1 MKSLFI
7 KVSKICVVSFVVCML
22 LLSGKAYAEDILII
36 HQSFGNTHLKW
47 KNRLEAAGH
56 TVTSQTSEPSSYS
69 GYEQVLDLRYSDTS
83 LSNLSGTLATAYKTI
98 LAAGGTVVLNG
109 ENPYFDARNTT
120 LEGFVRHVTGDNTI
134 TYHDT
139 NYIDYEGNN
148 EYLSN
153 THSMLDSLPSGWTQA
168 SWWAGGVISDL
179 GDNGKCLAQN
189 AIGECGVALW
199 DGDALS
205 SAYSGGKVIIIT
217 DINYA
222 SQSSYYTND
231 NKEFINALIADV
243 TTSTVDTRSAVQS
256 GITSAQQTIVTA
268 TQGTSQSNNKIY
280 INQSGSGVELAITQ
294 DGDNNLVI
302 GPDLSAAGQII
313 GDDIELTITQTND
326 NNIIGIDIDGNSN
339 DVDITQNLNQS
350 ALIDITGAS
359 NTLNLN
365 QTHLSNSGEH
375 FAKITI
381 VGSSN
386 VMDIDQTESG
396 DKILFLD
403 VDGSN
408 NVTVDQK
415 GTGDHFL
422 DITLTD
428 SHTVDVT
435 QDGSGDHSGTLNL
448 SGNNTS
454 ITLTQDSS
462 SDQNYYLSQNCT
474 QSSCSVTV
482 TQN

>member
-1 MKSLFI
+1 MKSLLF
-7 KVSKICVVSFVVCML
+7 KISIIL
-22 LLSGKAYAEDILII
+22 LIVFSLNVIAEDVLII
-36 HQSFGNTHLKW
+36 HQSYGNTHIKW

-56 TVTSQTSEPSSYS
+56 TVTSGTSVPSSFS
-69 GYEQVLDLRYSDTS
+69 GYEQVFDLRYSDTS
-83 LSNLSGTLATAYKTI
+83 LSNLSGTLASAYKTI
-98 LAAGGTVVLNG
+98 LSAGGTVVLNG
-109 ENPYFDARNTT
+109 ENPFFDFRNTT
-120 LEGFVRHVTGDNTI
+120 LEGFVRDVTGDNTI

-153 THSMLDSLPSGWTQA
+153 THDMLDSLPSNWEKA
-168 SWWAGGVISDL
+168 SWWAGGDISDL

-205 SAYSGGKVIIIT
+205 SSYSDGKVIIIT

-222 SQSSYYTND
+222 SESSYYTND
-231 NKEFINALIADV
+231 NKEFMNALIADV
-243 TTSTVDTRSAVQS
+243 ITSTLNTRSTPTS
-256 GITSAQQTIVTA
+256 GITSTQQTLVTA
-268 TQGTSQSNNKIY
+268 TQATTQNNNYIY
-280 INQSGSGVELAITQ
+280 ITQSGSGVEINITQDGEDNLVAGGDLTSAGEITGDNNELAITQ
-294 DGDNNLVI
+294 TGN
-302 GPDLSAAGQII
+302 
-313 GDDIELTITQTND
+313 
-326 NNIIGIDIDGNSN
+326 NNIVGIDIDGNSN

-350 ALIDITGAS
+350 TLIDITGAS

-365 QTHLSNSGEH
+365 QTHLSNTGEH
-375 FAKITI
+375 FAKIII

-386 VMDIDQTESG
+386 VMDLDQTETG

-428 SHTVDVT
+428 SHTLDIE
-435 QDGSGDHSGTLNL
+435 QDGSGDHSGTLIL
-448 SGNNTS
+448 SGNPTTIN
-454 ITLTQDSS
+454 LTQDSS
-462 SDQNYYLSQNCT
+462 TDQNYYLQQSCT
-474 QSSCSVTV
+474 NTTCSATV

>member
-1 MKSLFI
+1 MKSLLF
-7 KVSKICVVSFVVCML
+7 KVSSIL
-22 LLSGKAYAEDILII
+22 LLLLIYIPVFFMAGSVFAEDVLII
-36 HQSFGNTHLKW
+36 HQNYGNTHSKW

-56 TVTSQTSEPSSYS
+56 TVTSGTSVPSSFS

-83 LSNLSGTLATAYKTI
+83 LSNLSGTLASAYKTI

-120 LEGFVRHVTGDNTI
+120 LEGFVRDVTGDNTI

-148 EYLSN
+148 EYLTNS
-153 THSMLDSLPSGWTQA
+153 HSILDSLPSNWTQA

-179 GDNGKCLAQN
+179 GDDGKCLAQN

-205 SAYSGGKVIIIT
+205 SSYSDGKVIILT

-222 SQSSYYTND
+222 DTSTHYTND
-231 NKEFINALIADV
+231 NKELLNALIADV
-243 TTSTVDTRSAVQS
+243 ITSTLNTRSTPQS
-256 GITSAQQTIVTA
+256 AISTAQQTVVTNTRNA
-268 TQGTSQSNNKIY
+268 SQSNNKIF
-280 INQSGSGVELAITQ
+280 ITQSGAGVEINITQ
-294 DGDNNLVI
+294 DGTNNLVI
-302 GPDLSAAGQII
+302 GPDLTNAGSIV
-313 GDDIELTITQTND
+313 GDFNELTIVQTNN

-339 DVDITQNLNQS
+339 DVDITQNTDQRT
-350 ALIDITGAS
+350 LIDIAGAS

-365 QTHLSNSGEH
+365 QSGGDNH
-375 FAKITI
+375 SSIAI
-381 VGSSN
+381 VGNSN

-396 DKILFLD
+396 NKILFLD

-415 GTGDHFL
+415 GTGAHFL
-422 DITLTD
+422 EIALTD
-428 SHTVDVT
+428 SHTLDIT
-435 QDGSGDHSGTLNL
+435 QDGSGSHNASINL
-448 SGNNTS
+448 SGNPSTLN
-454 ITLTQDSS
+454 LTQDSGTN
-462 SDQNYYLSQNCT
+462 QNYSLSQNCT
-474 QSSCSVTV
+474 QTSCSATV

>member
-1 MKSLFI
+1 MAGSVF
-7 KVSKICVVSFVVCML
+7 
-22 LLSGKAYAEDILII
+22 AEDVLII
-36 HQSFGNTHLKW
+36 HQNYGNTHSKW

-56 TVTSQTSEPSSYS
+56 TVTSGTSVPSSFS

-83 LSNLSGTLATAYKTI
+83 LSNLSGTLASAYKTI

-120 LEGFVRHVTGDNTI
+120 LEGFVRNVTGDNTI

-148 EYLSN
+148 EYLTN
-153 THSMLDSLPSGWTQA
+153 THSILDSLPSNWTQA

-179 GDNGKCLAQN
+179 GDDGKCLAQN

-205 SAYSGGKVIIIT
+205 SSYSDGKVIILT

-222 SQSSYYTND
+222 DTSTHYTND
-231 NKEFINALIADV
+231 NKELLNALIADV
-243 TTSTVDTRSAVQS
+243 ITSTLNTRSTPQS
-256 GITSAQQTIVTA
+256 GITSTQQTTVTNTRNA
-268 TQGTSQSNNKIY
+268 SQSNNKIF
-280 INQSGSGVELAITQ
+280 ITQSGAGVEINITQ
-294 DGDNNLVI
+294 DGTNNLVI
-302 GPDLSAAGQII
+302 GPDLTNAGSIV
-313 GDDIELTITQTND
+313 GDFNELTIVQTNN

-339 DVDITQNLNQS
+339 DVDITQNTDQRT
-350 ALIDITGAS
+350 LIDIAGAS

-365 QTHLSNSGEH
+365 QSGGDNH
-375 FAKITI
+375 SSIAI
-381 VGSSN
+381 VGNSN

-396 DKILFLD
+396 NKILFLD

-415 GTGDHFL
+415 GTGAHFL
-422 DITLTD
+422 EIALTD
-428 SHTVDVT
+428 SHTLDIT
-435 QDGSGDHSGTLNL
+435 QDGSGSHNASINL
-448 SGNNTS
+448 SGNPSTLN
-454 ITLTQDSS
+454 LTQDSS
-462 SDQNYYLSQNCT
+462 SNQNYMLLQNCT
-474 QSSCSVTV
+474 QTSCSATV

>member
-69 GYEQVLDLRYSDTS
+69 GYEQVFDLRYSDTS

-153 THSMLDSLPSGWTQA
+153 THSILDSLPSGWTQA

-231 NKEFINALIADV
+231 NKELMNALIADV

-268 TQGTSQSNNKIY
+268 TQATTQNNNYIY
-280 INQSGSGVELAITQ
+280 ITQSGSGIELAITQ
-294 DGDNNLVI
+294 DGDDNLVI
-302 GPDLSAAGQII
+302 GPDLSAAGQIE

-350 ALIDITGAS
+350 AIIDITGAS

-381 VGSSN
+381 VGNSN

-396 DKILFLD
+396 NKILFLD

-474 QSSCSVTV
+474 QSSCSATV

>member
-7 KVSKICVVSFVVCML
+7 KVSSIICLILFS
-22 LLSGKAYAEDILII
+22 LSVIAEDVLII
-36 HQSFGNTHLKW
+36 HEGYANTHIKW
-47 KNRLEAAGH
+47 KNRLEDASH
-56 TVTSQTSEPSSYS
+56 TVTSVNITSASFPTDTSSY
-69 GYEQVLDLRYSDTS
+69 EQIYDIRYSNSYTMTS
-83 LSNLSGTLATAYKTI
+83 SLQTHYKALLARGGTLYLQTEHTSFGTRNNSVIDFIEDELGGGTITYGSSNAGNSINTHNSSESWLSSFSGTLTFV
-98 LAAGGTVVLNG
+98 AAGKLTAIGNG
-109 ENPYFDARNTT
+109 EWIAKT
-120 LEGFVRHVTGDNTI
+120 
-134 TYHDT
+134 
-139 NYIDYEGNN
+139 
-148 EYLSN
+148 
-153 THSMLDSLPSGWTQA
+153 
-168 SWWAGGVISDL
+168 AGGDTVAAVWYGSD
-179 GDNGKCLAQN
+179 
-189 AIGECGVALW
+189 
-199 DGDALS
+199 LS
-205 SAYSGGKVIIIT
+205 SAYSGKVIVVT

-222 SQSSYYTND
+222 SHSSYYTNT
-231 NKEFINALIADV
+231 NKNWMNAMRTMLASTYN
-243 TTSTVDTRSAVQS
+243 TTPTS
-256 GITSAQQTIVTA
+256 GITSTQQTKVTT

-294 DGDNNLVI
+294 DGDDNLVI
-302 GPDLSAAGQII
+302 GPDLSAAGQIE
-313 GDDIELTITQTND
+313 GDNIELTITQTND
-326 NNIIGIDIDGNSN
+326 NNIIGIDIDGNAN

-386 VMDIDQTESG
+386 VMDIDQTETG

-428 SHTVDVT
+428 SHTLDIT

-474 QSSCSVTV
+474 NTSCSATV

>member
-1 MKSLFI
+1 MKSTLF
-7 KVSKICVVSFVVCML
+7 KVSSFICLVLFS
-22 LLSGKAYAEDILII
+22 LSVIAEDVLII
-36 HQSFGNTHLKW
+36 HQNYGNTHSKW

-56 TVTSQTSEPSSYS
+56 TVTSGTSVPSSFS
-69 GYEQVLDLRYSDTS
+69 GYEQVFDLRYSDTS
-83 LSNLSGTLATAYKTI
+83 LSNLSGTLSSAYKTI

-120 LEGFVRHVTGDNTI
+120 LEGFVRNVTGDNTI

-148 EYLSN
+148 EYLTN
-153 THSMLDSLPSGWTQA
+153 THSMLDSLPSNWTQA

-179 GDNGKCLAQN
+179 GDDGKCLAQN

-205 SAYSGGKVIIIT
+205 SSYSGGKVIIIT

-222 SQSSYYTND
+222 DTSTHYTND
-231 NKEFINALIADV
+231 NKELLTALIADV
-243 TTSTVDTRSAVQS
+243 ITSTLNTRSATQS
-256 GITSAQQTIVTA
+256 GITSTQQTLVTN
-268 TQGTSQSNNKIY
+268 TQATSQNNNKIY
-280 INQSGSGVELAITQ
+280 INQSGSGVEIAITQ
-294 DGDNNLVI
+294 DGEDNLVI
-302 GPDLSAAGQII
+302 GPDLTSAGQIE
-313 GDDIELTITQTND
+313 GDNNELAITQTGN
-326 NNIIGIDIDGNSN
+326 NNIVGIDIDGNSN

-350 ALIDITGAS
+350 AIIDITGAS

-365 QTHLSNSGEH
+365 QTHLSNNGEH
-375 FAKITI
+375 FSKVTI
-381 VGSSN
+381 VGNSN
-386 VMDIDQTESG
+386 VMDLDQTETG

-415 GTGDHFL
+415 GTGDMFL

-428 SHTVDVT
+428 SHTLDIT
-435 QDGSGDHSGTLNL
+435 QDGSGDHNGTLNL
-448 SGNNTS
+448 TGNPTTIN
-454 ITLTQDSS
+454 LTQDSS
-462 SDQNYYLSQNCT
+462 SAQNYYLSQNCT
-474 QSSCSVTV
+474 NTTCSATV

>member
-56 TVTSQTSEPSSYS
+56 TVTSGTSEPSSYS
-69 GYEQVLDLRYSDTS
+69 GYEQVFDLRYSNTS
-83 LSNLSGTLATAYKTI
+83 LSNLSGTLATGYKAI
-98 LAAGGTVVLNG
+98 LSAGGTVVLNG

-268 TQGTSQSNNKIY
+268 TQATTQNNNYIY
-280 INQSGSGVELAITQ
+280 ITQSGSGIELAITQ
-294 DGDNNLVI
+294 DGDDNLVI
-302 GPDLSAAGQII
+302 GPDLSAAGQIE

-350 ALIDITGAS
+350 AIIDITGAS

-381 VGSSN
+381 VGNSN

-422 DITLTD
+422 DLTLTD
-428 SHTVDVT
+428 SHTLDIT
-435 QDGSGDHSGTLNL
+435 QDGSGDHSGTINL
-448 SGNNTS
+448 SGNNS
-454 ITLTQDSS
+454 SVTLTQDSS

-474 QSSCSVTV
+474 QSSCSATV

>member
-1 MKSLFI
+1 VKLSFI
-7 KVSKICVVSFVVCML
+7 KVSSIIL
-22 LLSGKAYAEDILII
+22 LIIFSLNVFAEDVLII
-36 HQSFGNTHLKW
+36 HQGYENSHLKW
-47 KNRLEAAGH
+47 KNRLEDAGH
-56 TVTSQTSEPSSYS
+56 TVTSVNTNSNGSNFPSSTTSYEQIFDLRHGQGGTHLLTSGMETAYKALLARGGTLYLQTENPGCCGVRNQAIADFIEDEIGGGTVTISNSYS
-69 GYEQVLDLRYSDTS
+69 GNSVTQHQGDWLNGFDSTVTFS
-83 LSNLSGTLATAYKTI
+83 
-98 LAAGGTVVLNG
+98 AGGIISS
-109 ENPYFDARNTT
+109 
-120 LEGFVRHVTGDNTI
+120 TGDGTWFAK
-134 TYHDT
+134 DSS
-139 NYIDYEGNN
+139 GNIVGAVW
-148 EYLSN
+148 Y
-153 THSMLDSLPSGWTQA
+153 G
-168 SWWAGGVISDL
+168 SDGEL
-179 GDNGKCLAQN
+179 G
-189 AIGECGVALW
+189 
-199 DGDALS
+199 
-205 SAYSGGKVIIIT
+205 SAYSGKVIVIT
-217 DINYA
+217 DINYN
-222 SQSSYYTND
+222 SHSEYYTNN
-231 NKEFINALIADV
+231 NKNWMNAMRTMLASTYNSTPLSAITSTQTTKV
-243 TTSTVDTRSAVQS
+243 TTTRSA
-256 GITSAQQTIVTA
+256 
-268 TQGTSQSNNKIY
+268 GTNQANNKIF
-280 INQSGSGVELAITQ
+280 IVQSGSGVELSITQ
-294 DGDNNLVI
+294 DGDDNLVI
-302 GPDLSAAGQII
+302 GTDLSAAGQIE
-313 GDDIELTITQTND
+313 GDDIELTITQTGD
-326 NNIIGIDIDGNSN
+326 NNVIGIDIDGNSN

-375 FAKITI
+375 YADITI
-381 VGSSN
+381 VGNSN

-428 SHTVDVT
+428 SHTLDIT

-474 QSSCSVTV
+474 NTSCSATV

>member
-1 MKSLFI
+1 MKSLLF
-7 KVSKICVVSFVVCML
+7 KVSSIL
-22 LLSGKAYAEDILII
+22 LLLLIYIPVFFMAGSVFAEDVLII
-36 HQSFGNTHLKW
+36 HQNYGNTHSKW

-56 TVTSQTSEPSSYS
+56 TVTSGTSVPSSFS

-83 LSNLSGTLATAYKTI
+83 LSNLSGTLASAYKTI

-120 LEGFVRHVTGDNTI
+120 LEGFVRDVTGDNTI

-148 EYLSN
+148 EYLTNS
-153 THSMLDSLPSGWTQA
+153 HSILDSLPSNWTQA

-179 GDNGKCLAQN
+179 GDDGKCLAQN

-205 SAYSGGKVIIIT
+205 SSYSDGKVIILT

-222 SQSSYYTND
+222 DTSTHYTND
-231 NKEFINALIADV
+231 NKELLNALIADV
-243 TTSTVDTRSAVQS
+243 ITSTLNTRSTPQAAIS
-256 GITSAQQTIVTA
+256 TAQQTVVTNTRNA
-268 TQGTSQSNNKIY
+268 SQSNNKIF
-280 INQSGSGVELAITQ
+280 ITQSGAGVEINITQ
-294 DGDNNLVI
+294 DGTNNLVI
-302 GPDLSAAGQII
+302 GPDLTNAGSIV
-313 GDDIELTITQTND
+313 GDFNELTIVQTNN

-339 DVDITQNLNQS
+339 DVDITQNTDQRT
-350 ALIDITGAS
+350 LIDIAGAS

-365 QTHLSNSGEH
+365 QSGGDNH
-375 FAKITI
+375 SSIAI
-381 VGSSN
+381 VGNSN

-396 DKILFLD
+396 NKILFLD

-415 GTGDHFL
+415 GTGAHFL
-422 DITLTD
+422 EIALTD
-428 SHTVDVT
+428 SHTLDIT
-435 QDGSGDHSGTLNL
+435 QDGSGSHNASINL
-448 SGNNTS
+448 SGNPSTLN
-454 ITLTQDSS
+454 LTQDSS
-462 SDQNYYLSQNCT
+462 SNQNYMLSQNCT
-474 QSSCSVTV
+474 QTSCSATV

>member
-1 MKSLFI
+1 MKLSFI
-7 KVSKICVVSFVVCML
+7 KVSSFICLILFS
-22 LLSGKAYAEDILII
+22 LSVIAEDVLII
-36 HQSFGNTHLKW
+36 HEGYANTHIKW
-47 KNRLEAAGH
+47 KNRLEDSSGGNH
-56 TVTSQTSEPSSYS
+56 TVTSVNITSASFPTDTSSYEQIYDIRYSNSYTMTSSLQTHYKALLARGGTLYLQTEHTSFGTRNNSVIDFIEDDLGGGTITYGSSNASNSITQHNSSESWLSGFSGTLTFVAAGKLSAIGNGTWIAKDGSGNIVAAVWYGSQLSSSYS
-69 GYEQVLDLRYSDTS
+69 G
-83 LSNLSGTLATAYKTI
+83 
-98 LAAGGTVVLNG
+98 
-109 ENPYFDARNTT
+109 
-120 LEGFVRHVTGDNTI
+120 
-134 TYHDT
+134 
-139 NYIDYEGNN
+139 
-148 EYLSN
+148 
-153 THSMLDSLPSGWTQA
+153 
-168 SWWAGGVISDL
+168 
-179 GDNGKCLAQN
+179 
-189 AIGECGVALW
+189 
-199 DGDALS
+199 
-205 SAYSGGKVIIIT
+205 KVIVVT

-222 SQSSYYTND
+222 SHSSYYTNT
-231 NKEFINALIADV
+231 NKNWMNAMRTMLATNYN
-243 TTSTVDTRSAVQS
+243 TTPTSA
-256 GITSAQQTIVTA
+256 ITSAQQTIVTA
-268 TQGTSQSNNKIY
+268 TQATTQNNNYIY
-280 INQSGSGVELAITQ
+280 ITQSGSGIELNITQ
-294 DGDNNLVI
+294 DGDDNLVI
-302 GPDLSAAGQII
+302 GPDLSAAGQIT

-350 ALIDITGAS
+350 AIIDITGAS

-381 VGSSN
+381 NGNSN

-474 QSSCSVTV
+474 SSSCSATV

>member
-1 MKSLFI
+1 MKSLLF
-7 KVSKICVVSFVVCML
+7 KISIIL
-22 LLSGKAYAEDILII
+22 LIVFSLNVIAEDVLII
-36 HQSFGNTHLKW
+36 HQSYGNTHIKW

-56 TVTSQTSEPSSYS
+56 TVTSGTSVPSSFS
-69 GYEQVLDLRYSDTS
+69 GYEQVFDLRYSDTA
-83 LSNLSGTLATAYKTI
+83 LSNLSGTLASAYKTI

-120 LEGFVRHVTGDNTI
+120 LEGFVRDVTGDNTI

-148 EYLSN
+148 EYLTN
-153 THSMLDSLPSGWTQA
+153 THSILDSLPSGWEKA

-179 GDNGKCLAQN
+179 GDDGKCLAQN

-205 SAYSGGKVIIIT
+205 SSYSGGKVIIIT

-231 NKEFINALIADV
+231 NKEFMNALIADV
-243 TTSTVDTRSAVQS
+243 ITSTLNTRSTPTS
-256 GITSAQQTIVTA
+256 GITSTQQTLVTA
-268 TQGTSQSNNKIY
+268 TQATTQNNNYIY
-280 INQSGSGVELAITQ
+280 ITQSGSGIELAITQ
-294 DGDNNLVI
+294 DGDDNLVI
-302 GPDLSAAGQII
+302 GPDLSAAGQIT
-313 GDDIELTITQTND
+313 GDNIELTITQTND
-326 NNIIGIDIDGNSN
+326 NNIVGIDIDGNAN

-381 VGSSN
+381 VGNSN

-422 DITLTD
+422 DISLTD
-428 SHTVDVT
+428 SHTLDIT
-435 QDGSGDHSGTLNL
+435 QDGSGDHNGTLIL

-474 QSSCSVTV
+474 NTSCSATV